1 MAKRINNLL
10 PGTTMGYELLSPEA
24 QSELDKIEEEEL
36 REDEDSVL
44 NRCIS
49 SITEESLLE
58 TRIKMEKEAWLD
70 KACEYIKE
78 YAPID
83 YDCDGFI
90 EDFKKAMEE

>member
-1 MAKRINNLL
+1 MAKKIKNLA
-10 PGTTMGYELLSPEA
+10 PGTTMGYELLSPDVQA
-24 QSELDKIEEEEL
+24 ELDKIEKEEL
-36 REDEDSVL
+36 REDSVL

-49 SITEESLLE
+49 NITEESLLE

-70 KACEYIKE
+70 KACEHIKE

-90 EDFKKAMEE
+90 EDFRKAMEEG